1 MRSSRSKLPTYASTE
16 LQQRKTT
23 SGALGEDH
31 LSGTIAYTMQRI
43 NDLGVEVDH
52 LKTTNQTLNQKLVG
66 SINQKS
72 VFVERNLE
80 LESEIIYTQDLNRK
94 LLEEKSEKEAELFAL
109 EKELESVQKDW
120 DMKRRELELEVK
132 IANETKQKA
141 KNEQD
146 REKMVLNNQ
155 TTHLK
160 KQLHTKRGE
169 INSSRPEYTKNKA
182 KINQLEIKEA
192 NSSRA
197 IVSEIQRFKTFLDN
211 VSS

>member
-1 MRSSRSKLPTYASTE
+1 MRSSRSRLPTYASTE

-43 NDLGVEVDH
+43 NDLGVEVDN

-72 VFVERNLE
+72 VFVEKNLE
-80 LESEIIYTQDLNRK
+80 LESEIIYTQDLNRR

-120 DMKRRELELEVK
+120 DFKRRELELEVK
-132 IANETKQKA
+132 IANETKQKV
-141 KNEQD
+141 KSEQE

-155 TTHLK
+155 TIHLK
-160 KQLHTKRGE
+160 KQLNTKRGE

-182 KINQLEIKEA
+182 KVNQLEIKEA
-192 NSSRA
+192 NSSRGM
-197 IVSEIQRFKTFLDN
+197 ISEIQRFKTFLDN
-211 VSS
+211 VS

>member
-1 MRSSRSKLPTYASTE
+1 MRSSRSRLPTYASTE

-43 NDLGVEVDH
+43 NDLGVEVDN

-72 VFVERNLE
+72 VFVEKNLE
-80 LESEIIYTQDLNRK
+80 LESEIIYTQDLNRR

-120 DMKRRELELEVK
+120 DFKRRELELEVK
-132 IANETKQKA
+132 IANETKQKV
-141 KNEQD
+141 KSEQE
-146 REKMVLNNQ
+146 REKMV
-155 TTHLK
+155 
-160 KQLHTKRGE
+160 
-169 INSSRPEYTKNKA
+169 
-182 KINQLEIKEA
+182 
-192 NSSRA
+192 
-197 IVSEIQRFKTFLDN
+197 
-211 VSS
+211 

>member
-1 MRSSRSKLPTYASTE
+1 MRSSRSRLPTYASTE

-43 NDLGVEVDH
+43 NDLGVEVDN

-72 VFVERNLE
+72 VFVEKNLE
-80 LESEIIYTQDLNRK
+80 LESEIIYTQDLNRR

-120 DMKRRELELEVK
+120 DFKRRELELEVK
-132 IANETKQKA
+132 IANETKQKV
-141 KNEQD
+141 KSEQE

-155 TTHLK
+155 TIHLK
-160 KQLHTKRGE
+160 KQLNTKRGE

-182 KINQLEIKEA
+182 KVNQLEIKEA

-197 IVSEIQRFKTFLDN
+197 MISEIQRFKTFLDN
-211 VSS
+211 VS